1 MAAIAILDDYQNVAL
16 RMADWSRLQK
26 DNRIVVFNE
35 RLPDVDAAARALAEF
50 DVIGIMRE
58 RTPFSRALF
67 EKLPKLRLL
76 VTTGKRN
83 ASIDMEAAKAHNV
96 TVCSTGGA
104 GRATAELAFALMLG
118 LARHLREEFNA
129 MRPGGGWQTTLGF
142 DLEGK
147 TLGILGLGN
156 LGAKVGK
163 IGAAFGM
170 KIIAWSENLTD
181 ERARERGAERVDKD
195 ELFKRSDIVTIHSVL
210 SPRTRGLVGAREFA
224 LMKPTALLIN
234 TSRGPIVDE
243 AALLAALQAEAH
255 RRLRRRHVRRGAP
268 ASRPPAAL
276 RAPRAAHA
284 APGLRDR
291 GNLPRLLRRHGAGH
305 RSLARRQADQCAELT
320 LLPDLHGQAA
330 LDRPSKALCAFPWN
344 RPWAWAFCFRQ
355 RQRLRRVA
363 ENVQER
369 CHGQRH

>member
-26 DNRIVVFNE
+26 DNRIVVFTE

-67 EKLPKLRLL
+67 EKLPNLRLL

-83 ASIDMEAAKAHNV
+83 ASIDLEAAQAHNV

-181 ERARERGAERVDKD
+181 ERARQHGAERVSKD
-195 ELFKRSDIVTIHSVL
+195 DLFNRSDIVTIHSVL
-210 SPRTRGLVGAREFA
+210 SPRSRGLVGAREFA

-243 AALLAALQAEAH
+243 TALLAALRQKNIAGFGADTFDVEPLPGDH
-255 RRLRRRHVRRGAP
+255 PLR
-268 ASRPPAAL
+268 SE
-276 RAPRAAHA
+276 PRALLTPHL
-284 APGLRDR
+284 GYVTEETYRDFY
-291 GNLPRLLRRHGAGH
+291 GGMVQAIEAWQAG
-305 RSLARRQADQCAELT
+305 T
-320 LLPDLHGQAA
+320 PI
-330 LDRPSKALCAFPWN
+330 
-344 RPWAWAFCFRQ
+344 
-355 RQRLRRVA
+355 
-363 ENVQER
+363 NVLS
-369 CHGQRH
+369 

>member
-26 DNRIVVFNE
+26 DNRIVVFTT
-35 RLPDVDAAARALAEF
+35 RLPDVDAAARALADF

-58 RTPFSRALF
+58 RTPFSRAMF
-67 EKLPKLRLL
+67 EKLPKLKLL

-129 MRPGGGWQTTLGF
+129 MGPGGGWQTTLGF

-163 IGAAFGM
+163 IGTAFGM

-181 ERARERGAERVDKD
+181 ERARERGAERVGKD
-195 ELFKRSDIVTIHSVL
+195 ELFKRSDILTIHSVL
-210 SPRTRGLVGAREFA
+210 SPRTRGIIGAREFA

-243 AALLAALQAEAH
+243 AALLTALKDKRIAGFGADTFDVEPLPGDH
-255 RRLRRRHVRRGAP
+255 PLR
-268 ASRPPAAL
+268 SE
-276 RAPRAAHA
+276 PRALLTPHL
-284 APGLRDR
+284 GYVTEETYR
-291 GNLPRLLRRHGAGH
+291 GFYGGMV
-305 RSLARRQADQCAELT
+305 QAIE
-320 LLPDLHGQAA
+320 
-330 LDRPSKALCAFPWN
+330 
-344 RPWAWAFCFRQ
+344 AWQ
-355 RQRLRRVA
+355 
-363 ENVQER
+363 EGKPINVLS
-369 CHGQRH
+369 

>member
-16 RMADWSRLQK
+16 RMADWSQLQK
-26 DNRIVVFNE
+26 DNRVVVFTE
-35 RLPDVDAAARALAEF
+35 RLPDVDAAARALTEF

-83 ASIDMEAAKAHNV
+83 ASIDLEAAQAHNV

-181 ERARERGAERVDKD
+181 ERARERGAERVSKD
-195 ELFKRSDIVTIHSVL
+195 ELFNRSDIVTIHSVL
-210 SPRTRGLVGAREFA
+210 SPRSRGLVGAREFA

-243 AALLAALQAEAH
+243 TALLAALRQKNIAGFGADTFDVEPLPSDH
-255 RRLRRRHVRRGAP
+255 PLR
-268 ASRPPAAL
+268 SE
-276 RAPRAAHA
+276 PRALLTPHL
-284 APGLRDR
+284 GYVTEETYRDFYS
-291 GNLPRLLRRHGAGH
+291 GMVQVIEGWLAGKPINV
-305 RSLARRQADQCAELT
+305 LT
-320 LLPDLHGQAA
+320 
-330 LDRPSKALCAFPWN
+330 
-344 RPWAWAFCFRQ
+344 
-355 RQRLRRVA
+355 
-363 ENVQER
+363 
-369 CHGQRH
+369 